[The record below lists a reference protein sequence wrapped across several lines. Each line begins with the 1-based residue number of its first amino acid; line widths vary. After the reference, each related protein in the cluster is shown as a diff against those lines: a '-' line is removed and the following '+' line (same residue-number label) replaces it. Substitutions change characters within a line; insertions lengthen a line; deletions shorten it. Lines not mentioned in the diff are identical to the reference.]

1 MNYPTRV
8 TGFDSPLLDLH
19 TFMKLLRNLNHLKV
33 DVLNLVKY
41 AVYNQI
47 KSYESKLQ
55 KNTHR
60 NIYKDFSYNFIGLL
74 GLLSTS
80 EKKSKDRSAT
90 KGYFH
95 AVCISIG
102 VYRYKTNGLR
112 YQNQVKWLLKM

>member
-8 TGFDSPLLDLH
+8 TGFDSPLLDSC

-47 KSYESKLQ
+47 KSYESNLQ

-60 NIYKDFSYNFIGLL
+60 NIYKDFSYNVIGLL
-74 GLLSTS
+74 GPLSTS
-80 EKKSKDRSAT
+80 EKKSKD
-90 KGYFH
+90 H
-95 AVCISIG
+95 VLCILSNLLG
-102 VYRYKTNGLR
+102 KCG
-112 YQNQVKWLLKM
+112 YQNSSLSHNTFNFIQYRRR